1 MSNAKRA
8 RGHWASKTEFI
19 LSCMGYAI
27 GLGNVWRFPYL
38 CYRNGGGAFL
48 VPYLLMLALCGIPL
62 FFLEVC
68 LGQFS
73 GTGCVTVFKIVPL
86 LKGAGIAIVVINF
99 ICTAYYNVILSY
111 PILFLWKSLSTE
123 LPWEGCQNPWNTDR
137 CLELRGDGR
146 AVEAFLNSSLMAH
159 SERYRTPADEFFHN
173 EILQI
178 SDGIDHLGGIV
189 WPLFVCNLVA
199 WIIIFCC
206 IAKGVQSVGKVV
218 YFTATFPFLI
228 LAVLLVRGV
237 TLPGALDGIRF
248 YIMPQWSQLSNLKVW
263 ADAAIQIFFSL
274 GPGWGGIVNM
284 ASYNQFKNNTKFD
297 SMLIPLINCGTSI
310 FAGFVVFS
318 VLGYFSHQTGLP
330 VATAATGGPGLAFI
344 TYPEAIS
351 MLPLS
356 PLWACLFFSMLFLL
370 GIDSVFVQIE
380 AIISSV
386 LDVFPTLRSNKLPIT
401 AATCFLLFLLSTS
414 CVTRGGMY
422 LIQLLDWY
430 SASISVILVCIVE
443 VVAVAWIYGCDNFV
457 RDVQFMIDRKVER
470 CWRVLWK
477 YVTPILLSFI
487 FFTTIA
493 YNTEVTY
500 NSLTYPRWAI
510 GVGWVSCAASMI
522 CIPAFICY
530 RLAISKGSFMT
541 RLRNELK
548 PQDWG
553 PAGAHERELWNAAKA
568 NDTLVD
574 YVY

>member
-1 MSNAKRA
+1 MAKDRSS

-48 VPYLLMLALCGIPL
+48 VPYLLMLALCGVPL

-73 GTGCVTVFKIVPL
+73 GTGCVTVFKIAPL
-86 LKGAGIAIVVINF
+86 LKGSGIAIIVINF
-99 ICTAYYNVILSY
+99 ICTAYYNVIISY
-111 PILFLWKSLSTE
+111 PILFLWKSLRTS
-123 LPWEGCQNPWNTDR
+123 LPWETCQNAWNTDR
-137 CLELRGDGR
+137 CVELRDGGR
-146 AVEAFLNSSLMAH
+146 HVEAFVNNSILPP

-178 SDGIDHLGGIV
+178 SQGIDDPGGIV
-189 WPLFVCNLVA
+189 WPLFVCNVIA
-199 WIIIFCC
+199 WVVIFCC
-206 IAKGVQSVGKVV
+206 IAKGVESVGKVV
-218 YFTATFPFLI
+218 YFTATFPFVI

-237 TLPGALDGIRF
+237 TLPGAVDGIKF
-248 YIMPQWSQLSNLKVW
+248 YIMPQWSQLLNLKVW

-284 ASYNQFKNNTKFD
+284 ASYNQFKNNTKLD
-297 SMLIPLINCGTSI
+297 SILIPIVNCATSVL
-310 FAGFVVFS
+310 AGFVVFS
-318 VLGYFSHQTGLP
+318 VLGYFSYQTGLP

-356 PLWACLFFSMLFLL
+356 PLWAALFFSMLFLL
-370 GIDSVFVQIE
+370 GVDSMFVQIE

-386 LDVFPTLRSNKLPIT
+386 LDVFPSLRQTKLSIT
-401 AATCFLLFLLSTS
+401 AGTCFLLFLLSVS

-443 VVAVAWIYGCDNFV
+443 VIAVGWIYGCHHFV
-457 RDVQFMIDRKVER
+457 RDIQFMIDRKVER
-470 CWRVLWK
+470 FWVLSWK
-477 YVTPILLSFI
+477 YVTPVVLIFI

-493 YNTEVTY
+493 YNTEVSY
-500 NSLTYPRWAI
+500 NGLAYPRWAI
-510 GVGWVSCAASMI
+510 GVGWASCFASML
-522 CIPAFICY
+522 CIPGFMLY
-530 RLAISKGSFMT
+530 RLSRSKGPLMK
-541 RLRNELK
+541 RLKDQLQA
-548 PQDWG
+548 QDWG
-553 PAGAHERELWNAAKA
+553 PADAEQRELWTAFVLQVKKQDN
-568 NDTLVD
+568 
-574 YVY
+574 